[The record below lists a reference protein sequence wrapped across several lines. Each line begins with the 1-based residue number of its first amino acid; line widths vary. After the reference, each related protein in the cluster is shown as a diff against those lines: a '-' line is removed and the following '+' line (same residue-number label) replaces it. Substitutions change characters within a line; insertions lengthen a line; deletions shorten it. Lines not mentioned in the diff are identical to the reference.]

1 MTKHSKLPNKAL
13 KRTLIVSVLLALSSL
28 FLLFIITKPKESQET
43 LEYEGNH
50 YFGTTYI
57 SPNLNFDEE
66 KTTIFGKSEYLGSY
80 TIKTLNKKSKLW
92 SIESISPKKL
102 IVEMNPGKSSTNFR
116 TWTNKNLSIQKDAF
130 EFLNPKYLTYAIQ
143 DNEKTSI
150 ETMNS
155 QTQDKVI
162 KEVKNILNKKPAFKT
177 SQTIKATSTYEI
189 YFNNDYKQSLVL
201 QVSLLK
207 SKKRGNV
214 MSLSG
219 DTGYIQYWQVSDK
232 LLNLLK

>member
-1 MTKHSKLPNKAL
+1 M
-13 KRTLIVSVLLALSSL
+13 
-28 FLLFIITKPKESQET
+28 
-43 LEYEGNH
+43 
-50 YFGTTYI
+50 
-57 SPNLNFDEE
+57 
-66 KTTIFGKSEYLGSY
+66 
-80 TIKTLNKKSKLW
+80 
-92 SIESISPKKL
+92 
-102 IVEMNPGKSSTNFR
+102 EMNPGKSSTNFR
-116 TWTNKNLSIQKDAF
+116 TWTNKNLSSQKDAF

-201 QVSLLK
+201 QVSLLN

>member
-1 MTKHSKLPNKAL
+1 M
-13 KRTLIVSVLLALSSL
+13 
-28 FLLFIITKPKESQET
+28 
-43 LEYEGNH
+43 
-50 YFGTTYI
+50 
-57 SPNLNFDEE
+57 
-66 KTTIFGKSEYLGSY
+66 
-80 TIKTLNKKSKLW
+80 
-92 SIESISPKKL
+92 
-102 IVEMNPGKSSTNFR
+102 EMNPGKSSTNFR
-116 TWTNKNLSIQKDAF
+116 TWTNKNLSSQKDAF

>member
-1 MTKHSKLPNKAL
+1 
-13 KRTLIVSVLLALSSL
+13 
-28 FLLFIITKPKESQET
+28 
-43 LEYEGNH
+43 
-50 YFGTTYI
+50 
-57 SPNLNFDEE
+57 
-66 KTTIFGKSEYLGSY
+66 
-80 TIKTLNKKSKLW
+80 
-92 SIESISPKKL
+92 
-102 IVEMNPGKSSTNFR
+102 
-116 TWTNKNLSIQKDAF
+116 
-130 EFLNPKYLTYAIQ
+130 
-143 DNEKTSI
+143 
-150 ETMNS
+150 MNS